1 MTDVARLSAASRAS
15 LLAPAGYG
23 KTQLIAETVKYNPT
37 VRSLVLTHTNA
48 GVEAMRQRMK
58 KLSVPTSAYAIETIA
73 GWSLRLAKSF
83 PMSTNVDFS
92 EPRGDQWDLVYSGT
106 AALLAANAIRK
117 VITAS
122 YGGVFVDEYQDCS
135 LHQHRIILGL
145 SECIPTR
152 VLGDPLQGIFNFGGQ
167 SIVSWDDDVLPNFQ
181 ALPRLTVPW
190 RWKGTNPALGEWL
203 AHVRQALENHQ
214 PINLLAA
221 PRGAITFTQLPADPR
236 QHANVRR
243 QNCVRSICR
252 PGEHLLA
259 VLAWPNQCHQLA
271 AQTRGQYRSPEPV
284 ECEELFSSARALD
297 EASDGREKARITF
310 NFACECLTQIK
321 TEIGDTV
328 QRLLGGGRLR
338 AGFQYKNQLALEAF
352 QQILDVPSVKAVR
365 EALQACLNIPRAK
378 KARGELV
385 EDMLEALKECQNG
398 GQPTVEDA
406 AIAVR
411 DRLRHLGRRPSRFTV
426 SRTLLMKGLQFDHV
440 VVLDADALDARNLYV
455 ALTRASRTLHVLA
468 AGPILSPAV

>member
-1 MTDVARLSAASRAS
+1 

-23 KTQLIAETVKYNPT
+23 KTELIAETVKYNPT

-48 GVEAMRQRMK
+48 GTEAIRQRMK
-58 KLSVPTSAYAIETIA
+58 KLRVPTTAYAVDTIA

-83 PMSTNVDFS
+83 PRTTNVDFS
-92 EPRGDQWDLVYSGT
+92 EPRGDQWDLVYSGI
-106 AALLAANAIRK
+106 AALLTVKAIRK

-135 LHQHRIILGL
+135 LHQHRVILGL

-167 SIVSWDDDVLPNFQ
+167 SIVSWDDDVLPNFP

-190 RWKGTNPALGEWL
+190 RWKGTNPALEEWL
-203 AHVRQALENHQ
+203 AHVRQAVENRQ

-221 PRGAITFTQLPADPR
+221 PPGAITFTQLPADPR

-243 QNCVRSICR
+243 QICMRSTCR
-252 PGEHLLA
+252 LGEYLLA
-259 VLAWPNQCHQLA
+259 VLAWPNQCRQIA
-271 AQTRGQYRSPEPV
+271 ALTRGKFRSPEPV

-297 EASDGREKARITF
+297 EASDGHEKARITF
-310 NFACECLTQIK
+310 DFACECLTQIK

-328 QRLLGGGRLR
+328 QRLIAGGRLR
-338 AGFQYKNQLALEAF
+338 AAFYKNRLALEAF
-352 QQILDVPSVKAVR
+352 QRILDVPSVKAVR
-365 EALQACLNIPRAK
+365 EALQACLNISRVK
-378 KARGELV
+378 KARAELV

-398 GQPTVEDA
+398 GQPTVEEA

-411 DRLRHLGRRPSRFTV
+411 ERLRYLGRRPSRFTV
-426 SRTLLMKGLQFDHV
+426 SRTLLMKGQQFDHV
-440 VVLDADALDARNLYV
+440 IVLDADALDARNLYV
-455 ALTRASRTLHVLA
+455 ALTRGSRTLHVLA
-468 AGPILSPAV
+468 ASPILSPGGLS